1 MPHSNSFEAAA
12 AANSRIVPV
21 LGAATNRSGIMGHV
35 VSATLHA
42 EIVKDTNVVGKP
54 GSGDGWLDIV
64 SLPVGDSVVELVEE
78 CPCCPAFG

>member
-21 LGAATNRSGIMGHV
+21 LGAATNV
-35 VSATLHA
+35 VSATLDA
-42 EIVKDTNVVGKP
+42 VIVKDTNVVGKA
-54 GSGDGWLDIV
+54 GAGDGWLDIV
-64 SLPVGDSVVELVEE
+64 SLPVGDSVVELVQE